1 MPNRGPK
8 TGGGHLARKSALAI
22 ARAGK
27 PAFEDILLVEDKDKE
42 AARLTSTLNVIFNRT
57 ASIRRATTLAK
68 ALDAVIAKKPD
79 LIFLDD
85 ILPPNDNAL
94 LTIPFVRRCGYEGPI
109 VVVSSEL
116 TRQRRALLLAAGAI
130 DAVHKDDVDGIE
142 IEEALSKVYAA
153 ISAAAKPAK
162 DQP

>member
-109 VVVSSEL
+109 VVVSSAV
-116 TRQRRALLLAAGAI
+116 TRQRRALLGMHEHAFDLGRLIGAAHPALDAHVGA
-130 DAVHKDDVDGIE
+130 
-142 IEEALSKVYAA
+142 
-153 ISAAAKPAK
+153 PARRW
-162 DQP
+162 PGENR